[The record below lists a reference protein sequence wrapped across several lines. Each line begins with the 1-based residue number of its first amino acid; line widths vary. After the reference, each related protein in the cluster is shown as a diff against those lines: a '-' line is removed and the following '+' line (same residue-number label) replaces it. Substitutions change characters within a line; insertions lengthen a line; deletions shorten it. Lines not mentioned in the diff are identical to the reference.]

1 MADHRAEVSRF
12 VSSSSPVLE
21 KVDTWMEDWQVSM
34 THKMDRME
42 QELEYNI
49 QTLRDQVKMLEE
61 VMVEGFDRQW
71 QCNGG
76 IVNTRHPSPTT
87 TRATTTTT
95 RRTTMSTTRKTT
107 SLSTTT
113 RTESSTELS
122 TEYYDI
128 YDEIYDSLD
137 EDHGEEEI
145 VSNLEDCWR
154 QKIEDSRS
162 RSGVYTFRSGGREVS
177 RRRCD
182 METEGGGWTVC

>member
-1 MADHRAEVSRF
+1 
-12 VSSSSPVLE
+12 
-21 KVDTWMEDWQVSM
+21 
-34 THKMDRME
+34 
-42 QELEYNI
+42 
-49 QTLRDQVKMLEE
+49 
-61 VMVEGFDRQW
+61 
-71 QCNGG
+71 
-76 IVNTRHPSPTT
+76 
-87 TRATTTTT
+87 
-95 RRTTMSTTRKTT
+95 MSTTRKTT

-162 RSGVYTFRSGGREVS
+162 RSGVFSFRSGEGEVS

-182 METEGGGWTVC
+182 METEGGGWTV